1 MPSGASSGRACRTR
15 PSRRRVCCRRRRGR
29 RGRRCRARP
38 PGRPRRPRRPPT
50 SKRRVALP
58 RAARRLMRGPRRKRT
73 RPRPAGRDEGAVGR
87 RAPACKPNSVP
98 PPRPSPCRGGATA
111 IYLGSRLRGTSSGLP
126 ASPSRSGTPAGR
138 EAIPEAGPPGD
149 ERDCLALHPVGL
161 TWPPPSPGTPVG
173 AYPTLSPITCD
184 LAGRVR
190 RAGPIGWFAFCCT
203 CRRPARE
210 GPRRDAPAV
219 RGARCPVVFGLS
231 SPRSGAA
238 VRPARRLSESGSD
251 GITGDD
257 RAVAPAARSR
267 IHGLDDLAEEL
278 VVDDDAAVVLR
289 DDDAVALADLELAL
303 GRDEVAG
310 GGAALDGD
318 DGAAVADAGAEA
330 VVGAEVAGVEGGL
343 GLGPLPLV
351 LRLLR

>member
-1 MPSGASSGRACRTR
+1 AAGGAAGRTAGGPGSGGRVSAGTNLPPWGPRVAGHTAPFVLGRA
-15 PSRRRVCCRRRRGR
+15 G
-29 RGRRCRARP
+29 
-38 PGRPRRPRRPPT
+38 
-50 SKRRVALP
+50 
-58 RAARRLMRGPRRKRT
+58 RKRT
-73 RPRPAGRDEGAVGR
+73 RPRSGGGAGARKGR
-87 RAPACKPNSVP
+87 RAPACKPNSGP
-98 PPRPSPCRGGATA
+98 SPRPSPCRGGATA
-111 IYLGSRLRGTSSGLP
+111 IYLGARLRGPSSGLP
-126 ASPSRSGTPAGR
+126 VPSPRSRGTPRAAGR
-138 EAIPEAGPPGD
+138 PGGGASGV
-149 ERDCLALHPVGL
+149 ERDCLALHPVGF

-173 AYPTLSPITCD
+173 AYPTISPITCD

-278 VVDDDAAVVLR
+278 VVDDDAAVV
-289 DDDAVALADLELAL
+289 
-303 GRDEVAG
+303 
-310 GGAALDGD
+310 
-318 DGAAVADAGAEA
+318 
-330 VVGAEVAGVEGGL
+330 
-343 GLGPLPLV
+343 
-351 LRLLR
+351 